1 VLASH
6 KDDSRAQAAQPA
18 EIEPSAAFLG
28 AIKRLFK
35 KTAAPVSAESQAQ
48 IGKKK
53 HLSIVTQFESFLRGI
68 ESSLKTAG
76 LSPSRMAADQFFAEV
91 SRALSPNPLSR
102 RGFRPRATLTPPS
115 HSARAAGERLDS
127 G

>member
-1 VLASH
+1 MTLKVKYANH
-6 KDDSRAQAAQPA
+6 QRTSRRETLGRATTDGRVVGPVAIRLLGSVP
-18 EIEPSAAFLG
+18 EIEQRGGLPG

-76 LSPSRMAADQFFAEV
+76 LKLMGIHPVPST
-91 SRALSPNPLSR
+91 
-102 RGFRPRATLTPPS
+102 FR
-115 HSARAAGERLDS
+115 
-127 G
+127 